1 MNAPENET
9 RILITG
15 ANSFIGRHLI
25 AHLLSETA
33 GRPIRITAAV
43 LPEQAAEL
51 SKPHSELQSS
61 AGWSGAT
68 LLPQTQLAF
77 ADNDF
82 APGIPSV
89 ETAAQT
95 LLPENERSAS
105 GEEAFPYAVL
115 LEVAGADFT
124 DPDSVTELIQRTR
137 PTQIYHLST
146 NSAQEAE
153 RNSGVDAGRIFAAD
167 VQTTRNLLEAASRL
181 SPFPR
186 VLLAGEG
193 CVYGSVAP
201 ERPAREEDPIGPL
214 WRYGG
219 YVDSRI
225 EIETVAKAYRA
236 LAIMARTFT
245 TVGPAQSS
253 QCTISGYVRQLAR
266 IKLGLEQP
274 QLTVSSLEVQRDVLD
289 VRDVV
294 RAYRL
299 LMAQG
304 ECGEAYNVSTGKPVS
319 MRTILER
326 LCLISGGAVSFIQDS
341 VQDRECSLP
350 AEIACST
357 GDTLRTWAAIGW
369 QARRTLDET
378 LNDLFVYWLQIE
390 KLQRE

>member
-43 LPEQAAEL
+43 LPEQVAEL

-201 ERPAREEDPIGPL
+201 ERPAARRRPDRSAL
-214 WRYGG
+214 AVWRVCRQPHRDRDGGKGLSCAGDYGANIH
-219 YVDSRI
+219 DSRTGAVF
-225 EIETVAKAYRA
+225 TVYY
-236 LAIMARTFT
+236 F
-245 TVGPAQSS
+245 
-253 QCTISGYVRQLAR
+253 
-266 IKLGLEQP
+266 
-274 QLTVSSLEVQRDVLD
+274 
-289 VRDVV
+289 
-294 RAYRL
+294 
-299 LMAQG
+299 
-304 ECGEAYNVSTGKPVS
+304 
-319 MRTILER
+319 R
-326 LCLISGGAVSFIQDS
+326 LCPAVGANQ
-341 VQDRECSLP
+341 
-350 AEIACST
+350 A
-357 GDTLRTWAAIGW
+357 WAGAATTHRQQPGSS
-369 QARRTLDET
+369 ARRAGCARRCARLPPADGTGR
-378 LNDLFVYWLQIE
+378 V
-390 KLQRE
+390 RRSV